1 MSMISEGRLFRWM
14 KVWLW
19 MRLISGVEYKLPL
32 ADSIIF
38 ATAHRYEAIVWTQE
52 ADFRDLKNVRYYP
65 K

>member
-1 MSMISEGRLFRWM
+1 M